1 MAIFK
6 RKPKNDGES
15 IRAVPL
21 LAGDGAR
28 KTHPFSSLE
37 SYIPFSAYEFELY
50 RTLREAVPVIDA
62 AIYKTVRLTGGFKV
76 ASENEAADAI
86 LKEFQDSIC
95 SDSGSVS
102 LQSFID
108 TYFEQLLTY
117 GTAIAEILTDSDGR
131 AVYLYNASIKN
142 LSLKRNPKDFRKIL
156 VCRNDSVGE
165 TVFKNQEKLVFS
177 TLNASPGELMGN
189 SILKG
194 LPFVSSVLLRIF
206 NAIGENWER
215 VGNLR
220 FAVTYKPNDD
230 GASKAYAKERAM
242 QIAEEWGAA
251 MKSGEVRDFI
261 AVGDVDIKVIGA
273 DNQILDSEVPVR
285 QLLEQIVAKL
295 SLPPFMLGLSWSTT
309 ERMSQQ
315 QADALT
321 TELEHY
327 RRILTPVIVKICK
340 THLKAFGFTSDIEV
354 VWDDIMLKDTLDDA
368 NARYLNAQAD
378 ALILENSQ
386 KGGNNE

>member
-1 MAIFK
+1 M
-6 RKPKNDGES
+6 
-15 IRAVPL
+15 
-21 LAGDGAR
+21 
-28 KTHPFSSLE
+28 
-37 SYIPFSAYEFELY
+37 
-50 RTLREAVPVIDA
+50 PVIDA
-62 AIYKTVRLTGGFKV
+62 AIYKTVRLTGGFHAV
-76 ASENEAADAI
+76 SQSEAAQAVLD
-86 LKEFQDSIC
+86 EFQKNIC

-108 TYFEQLLTY
+108 AYFEQLLTY
-117 GTAIAEILTDSDGR
+117 GTAIAEMLTDADGR
-131 AVYLYNASIKN
+131 VAYLYNAPLEN
-142 LSLKRNPKDFRKIL
+142 LSLKRNPDDFRKIL
-156 VCRNDSVGE
+156 VCKNGTLGE
-165 TVFKNQEKLVFS
+165 TVFRNQERLIFS
-177 TLNASPGELMGN
+177 TLNASAGELMGN

-194 LPFVSSVLLRIF
+194 LPFVSKILLKIF
-206 NAIGENWER
+206 HAVGENWDR
-215 VGNLR
+215 VGNVR

-230 GASKAYAKERAM
+230 GASKAYARERAM

-251 MKSGEVRDFI
+251 MKSSEVRDFI

-273 DNQILDSEVPVR
+273 DNQVLDSEVPVR

-327 RRILTPVIVKICK
+327 RRILTPVIAKICK
-340 THLKAFGFTSDIEV
+340 THLKAYGFTGDIEV

-378 ALILENSQ
+378 ALILQNSQ
-386 KGGNNE
+386 KGGRNE

>member
-6 RKPKNDGES
+6 RKAKEEKTVET
-15 IRAVPL
+15 AVPL
-21 LAGDGAR
+21 LAGQADR
-28 KTHPFSSLE
+28 KTHPFFALDRYE
-37 SYIPFSAYEFELY
+37 PFLPCEYELY

-62 AIYKTVRLTGGFKV
+62 AIYKTVRLTGGFRAV
-76 ASENEAADAI
+76 CEDERANAVLE
-86 LKEFQDSIC
+86 EFQNSIC

-117 GTAIAEILTDSDGR
+117 GTAIAEMLTDSDNR
-131 AVYLYNASIKN
+131 VVYLYNAPVKD
-142 LSLKRNPKDFRKIL
+142 LSLKRSSKDFRKIL
-156 VCRNDSVGE
+156 VCKDGINGN
-165 TVFKNQEKLVFS
+165 TVIKNQDRLIFS
-177 TLNASPGELMGN
+177 TLNASAGELMGN

-194 LPFVSSVLLRIF
+194 LPFVSRILLKIF
-206 NAIGENWER
+206 NSIGENWDR
-215 VGNLR
+215 VGNVR
-220 FAVTYKPNDD
+220 FAVTYKPDGD

-242 QIAEEWGAA
+242 QIAEEWGSA
-251 MKSGEVRDFI
+251 MKSNEVRDFI

-327 RRILTPVIVKICK
+327 RRILTPIIIKVCK
-340 THLKAFGFTSDIEV
+340 THLKAYGFTKDVSV
-354 VWDDIMLKDTLDDA
+354 VWNDITLKDTLDDA

-378 ALILENSQ
+378 ALIAQISD
-386 KGGNNE
+386 